1 MNKYICDCCGGK
13 INPAT
18 MECEYCGTHFKEDYI
33 NDSVIRIE
41 TYRNPV
47 ETLAA
52 ATMIPDEMIKSLGPE
67 KASEYAVHVLAKK
80 LSEGIVPFMVLQSEF
95 DPCRYHHKIEA
106 RVKLIVPKEGINNW
120 IKGEYE

>member
-47 ETLAA
+47 ETIAA
-52 ATMIPDEMIKSLGPE
+52 KTVITVEMIRDLGPE
-67 KASEYAVHVLAKK
+67 KASEYAVHVLYKK
-80 LSEGIVPFMVLQSEF
+80 LSERIVPFMVLQSEF
-95 DPCRYHHKIEA
+95 DPCRKQHLIEA
-106 RVKLIVPKEGINNW
+106 RMKMIVPKEGINNW
-120 IKGEYE
+120 IKDNN